1 MQPQTDAADFQAW
14 KARRKAMWMAA
25 QPSWCGSLRASSVA
39 SEIRR
44 YDFSLTVNSC
54 ATIP

>member
-25 QPSWCGSLRASSVA
+25 RPEQVRFVK
-39 SEIRR
+39 SE
-44 YDFSLTVNSC
+44 FSRQRNS
-54 ATIP
+54 